1 MKSVGVWLRGSGGW
15 GLVGGGGDGGGGG
28 GGWRGWR
35 GVRGGGGCGKGQ
47 ERKYARYDD

>member
-1 MKSVGVWLRGSGGW
+1 MKSVGVCLRGSGGW
-15 GLVGGGGDGGGGG
+15 DLVGGGGEGGG
-28 GGWRGWR
+28 